1 MANEAQKL
9 KKNVLLA
16 LVIFGLFGQI
26 AWTIENMYF
35 NVFLYKTVTYD
46 PDAAALMVAASAATA
61 TLTTLLMGAL
71 SDKLGKRKIFIVA
84 GYLIWGVVIMS
95 FAFVSKESTAK
106 LFPGADVIGA
116 TVAIVV
122 FLDCLMTFF
131 GSAANDAA
139 FNAWVTDVTVPEN
152 RGKAEGILSAL
163 PLLAMLIVFG
173 GFDGMTRSGQ
183 WSTFFLIVG
192 GMVILGGFAGLF
204 IIKDNTDLRAVNGSY
219 FKNIF
224 YGFRPSV
231 IKSNRP
237 LYIILIALGV
247 FCTAQQVFMPYLI
260 IYIEYYLGIQNYAVI
275 LAIVLLLAAVSSVMM
290 GRQVDKF
297 GKQKFLYLSA
307 AIFTTGL
314 FVMYAHGKLLKEN
327 MTLSLIFL
335 GIFGTLMMG
344 GSLLLSLIINA
355 AARDYMPPEQ
365 RGHYNGIRMIFYV
378 LIPMVIGP
386 FIGSTIIKNGPTYL
400 DEFGAAQ
407 FVPNPEIFLGA
418 AIVSLFVFIP
428 LVFIVKNMKRGIS
441 SQNK

>member
-1 MANEAQKL
+1 MKTEAQKL

-16 LVIFGLFGQI
+16 LVIFGLFGQV

-46 PDAAALMVAASAATA
+46 PGAAALMVAASAITA

-71 SDKLGKRKIFIVA
+71 SDKLGRRKIFIVA
-84 GYLIWGVVIMS
+84 GYLIWGLVIMS
-95 FAFVSKESTAK
+95 FALVSKEGTAK

-173 GFDGMTRSGQ
+173 GFDGMTRSGR
-183 WSTFFLIVG
+183 WPAFFLIIG

-204 IIKDNTDLRAVNGSY
+204 IIKDNKSLRAVEGNY

-231 IKSNRP
+231 IKGNTP

-260 IYIEYYLGIQNYAVI
+260 IYIEYYLGIQNYAVV
-275 LAIVLLLAAVSSVMM
+275 LAVVLLLAAASSVIM

-307 AIFTTGL
+307 AIFTAGL
-314 FVMYAHGKLLKEN
+314 FVMYAHGKLLKDN
-327 MTLSLIFL
+327 MTMSLIFL
-335 GIFGTLMMG
+335 GVFGTLMMG

-386 FIGSTIIKNGPTYL
+386 FIGSAIIKNGPTYL
-400 DEFGAAQ
+400 DEFGAEQ

-418 AIVSLFVFIP
+418 AVVSLLVFIP
-428 LVFIVKNMKRGIS
+428 LFFIIKNMKKGTAA
-441 SQNK
+441 K